1 MNCIEY
7 EKFDLMIQ
15 PEQDGYKAFVINSPA
30 GEDNERFEM
39 PFSKK
44 ELEDFLN
51 YLEEPSQSERSFED
65 VAKEFG
71 GRLFDALFKDKIYAR
86 LCVSLE
92 RTRKQGQKLRI
103 VLRLGQVPDLAA
115 LPWEYLYNPELR
127 FLSRSPETPVVRY
140 LELPEPRPPLAI
152 EPPLRVLVMT
162 SSPRQYPLLNAK
174 KEWDKLN
181 ESFADLRHQGLVEL
195 ELLEEAS
202 ASALQHKLWQST
214 ELRQSKYHVF
224 HFIGHG
230 GYDTENQRGYL
241 LMEDEQKGAD
251 PVGGERLADL
261 LCGDSSLRLVLL
273 NVCEGARASFTDPFG
288 GIAQSLGRA
297 RIPAVIAMQFKIVDE
312 AAIAFAT
319 GFYSAVADYWPLD
332 AAVARARNAM
342 GTAEWGT
349 PALYMRSQ
357 DGHIFTK
364 KSLEPPPSPPP
375 AASLNSDE
383 ISYSL
388 MTKAILAGRLIPFI
402 GADANLC
409 GRIPGDWQGGPY
421 APSDCELAAH
431 LSAGIQHLR
440 DNFSDLVRV
449 SQYIALESSEYL
461 MSELHTALKG
471 PFLTTSL
478 HDFLATIPGILREKG
493 GLHSY
498 PLIVTTNYDDA
509 LECAFKK
516 IGEPYDVV
524 CYMAGGDYS
533 RKFYHEPYQGNRI
546 TISKAVKYDE
556 VPLNNRTVILK
567 LQGAVDRNDPR
578 QDSYI
583 ITEDNYVDHLTHRE
597 FINRVPSNITN
608 MLTDKNNKLLFIGY
622 RLLDWNLRT
631 IFRRIWEEEG
641 PKSESWCLQSGSDPL
656 DVEFW
661 KKRNVKMLRNAN
673 LKHFVSEMER
683 RLKA

>member
-1 MNCIEY
+1 MSRIQY
-7 EKFDLMIQ
+7 EDFDLMIMS
-15 PEQDGYKAFVINSPA
+15 EKDGYEAFVINSP
-30 GEDNERFEM
+30 GGQDSEKFEM

-44 ELEDFLN
+44 ELEAFLN
-51 YLEEPSQSERSFED
+51 HLGEPWQSEQSVED

-71 GRLFDALFKDKIYAR
+71 GRMFDALFKGKVYAR
-86 LCVSLE
+86 LCVSLA
-92 RTRKQGQKLRI
+92 RTRQEGKNLRI
-103 VLRLGQVPDLAA
+103 VLRLGKAPDLAA
-115 LPWEYLYNPELR
+115 LPWEYLYNPDLR

-140 LELPEPRPPLAI
+140 LELPTPNLPLFI
-152 EPPLRVLVMT
+152 NMPLRVLVMI
-162 SSPRQYPLLNAK
+162 SSPRKYPPLDVK

-181 ESFADLRHQGLVEL
+181 ESFADLRRQKLVEL
-195 ELLEEAS
+195 TLLEEAS
-202 ASALQHKLWQST
+202 AAALGQH
-214 ELRQSKYHVF
+214 LRQNNQYHVF

-241 LMEDEQKGAD
+241 LMENEQNDYDYICGD
-251 PVGGERLADL
+251 LLADL
-261 LCGDSSLRLVLL
+261 LCSNYSLRLALL

-288 GIAQSLGRA
+288 GIAQSLGQA
-297 RIPAVIAMQFKIVDE
+297 GIPAVIAMQFKISDE

-319 GFYSAVADYWPLD
+319 EFYSAVADYWPLD
-332 AAVARARNAM
+332 AAVAEARKAIARKVM
-342 GTAEWGT
+342 GTTEWGT
-349 PALYMRSQ
+349 PVLYMRAK
-357 DGHIFTK
+357 DGHIFTNK
-364 KSLEPPPSPPP
+364 APEPPPPPSE
-375 AASLNSDE
+375 ASLTSDE

-388 MTKAILAGRLIPFI
+388 MTKAILAGRLVPFI
-402 GADANLC
+402 GAGANLC
-409 GRIPGDWQGGPY
+409 GRLPGDWQGGPY

-493 GLHSY
+493 YLHSY

-516 IGEPYDVV
+516 VGEPYDVV
-524 CYMAGGDYS
+524 CYMAGGDDS

-546 TISKAVKYDE
+546 TISKAAKYDE

-567 LQGAVDRNDPR
+567 LQGAVNRDDPR

-597 FINRVPSNITN
+597 FINRVPSNIIN
-608 MLTDKNNKLLFIGY
+608 MLTDKHNKLLFIGY

-661 KKRNVKMLRNAN
+661 KKRNVKMLRKAN
-673 LKHFVSEMER
+673 LEHFVAEMER